1 MTSHA
6 PDGADEVLIWRGTP
20 SQVLNLG
27 PFILGVLFCWLVL
40 PALWALWRWLQTRT
54 TQYRLTSQ
62 RIAVRTG
69 VFHVR
74 AVDMPLYRV
83 KDQSLDMPLW
93 LRVFG
98 LGHIDLA
105 TSDPT
110 FPHMRLFALPEP
122 DALRER
128 LYQAVERARRAHG
141 VREIEVS
148 ALP

>member
-1 MTSHA
+1 MVNDA
-6 PDGADEVLIWRGTP
+6 PDETDEALIWHGTP
-20 SQVLNLG
+20 SQVLNIG
-27 PFILGVLFCWLVL
+27 PFVLGVLFCWLVL
-40 PALWALWRWLQTRT
+40 PALWAVWRWLQTRT
-54 TQYRLTSQ
+54 TQYRITTR

-69 VFHVR
+69 VFNVR

-105 TSDPT
+105 TSDLS
-110 FPHMRLFALPEP
+110 FPRLRLFALPDP

-128 LYQAVERARRAHG
+128 LHQAVERARRAHG
-141 VREIEVS
+141 VREIDVS
-148 ALP
+148 QTP